1 MLFTYFVISF
11 LNSYIRDIKKF
22 LNQTK
27 EIVFLNIHRFSPETE
42 RSAKDSSGHQ
52 RLKKQLLA
60 MFEKQMV
67 TYSKPYNRKTFGEC
81 WKADHRI
88 FVSYNH
94 RSYDKLLGDK
104 LWPGIQVN
112 HDLFQ
117 YWDVCNEYYK
127 DNLCNRCIYLIS
139 FLFHISELLELI
151 KSKRITI
158 ILLFNNKYQRHQKHA
173 FKKYLKAHCADGSPK
188 FCRKTGYMGCV

>member
-1 MLFTYFVISF
+1 MMIKRQALCTVQEIFKSYKSCLSKYINIEVKTPSCVLFSYHVIDF
-11 LNSYIRDIKKF
+11 INAYIRDIKKF

-117 YWDVCNEYYK
+117 Y
-127 DNLCNRCIYLIS
+127 
-139 FLFHISELLELI
+139 
-151 KSKRITI
+151 
-158 ILLFNNKYQRHQKHA
+158 
-173 FKKYLKAHCADGSPK
+173 
-188 FCRKTGYMGCV
+188 